1 MGTFVLHFK
10 MNKSVHH
17 MNNHT
22 IYCLARHAGQY
33 LLGLFMLS
41 GLSTANSTAQTLPKD
56 LSQKAATYLY
66 MGQTACSCG
75 QRHRGLYPDD
85 RTEGRLLC
93 GRYPLL
99 YPDA

>member
-10 MNKSVHH
+10 MNKSIHH

-41 GLSTANSTAQTLPKD
+41 
-56 LSQKAATYLY
+56 
-66 MGQTACSCG
+66 
-75 QRHRGLYPDD
+75 D
-85 RTEGRLLC
+85 RQ
-93 GRYPLL
+93 
-99 YPDA
+99 